1 MFCGLEEA
9 IKARIEEEV
18 GIQVQTAIADLVE
31 RVLHLERKLA
41 AVGATLTA
49 SAQPSTVVMV
59 KAPPKKAPP
68 VLPLPAAEPVL
79 KASPSVDVVPAP
91 VSSESLSS
99 LSSLSLAAA
108 DPKPPPLV
116 AVARCPGTG
125 NLAETSLAKSMPP
138 RLGFGCASESVTLA
152 ETARSKSPPHVP
164 CAASPTPSP
173 PVVAVDR
180 PTPSNSVAEAGRQ
193 SVTDVSPCSKSWAE
207 AARQAAAEGNADAS
221 HTARGK
227 SFTNVLDRGGSL
239 PAKPP
244 PAKLRVL
251 LPAPGECV
259 GTLL

>member
-9 IKARIEEEV
+9 IKARIEVEV
-18 GIQVQTAIADLVE
+18 GLQVQTAIADLVV

-41 AVGATLTA
+41 AVGATLTG

-59 KAPPKKAPP
+59 KAPPQKAPP
-68 VLPLPAAEPVL
+68 VLPLPAAEPLL
-79 KASPSVDVVPAP
+79 KASPSVDVVPAK
-91 VSSESLSS
+91 VSSLASS
-99 LSSLSLAAA
+99 PSTITLAAA

-138 RLGFGCASESVTLA
+138 LLGFGCASESVTLA
-152 ETARSKSPPHVP
+152 ETARSKSPPHAP
-164 CAASPTPSP
+164 CAAFPTPSP